1 MSNRDFYLR
10 TFAQHLIIQMSQFTP
25 RTPRKNPVGN
35 LKKVRDTVMGI
46 LYILVAAVMVW
57 AEKQGYISLGLTFV
71 YVLAAVFVI
80 YGLFRLYRV
89 IFSKSN

>member
-1 MSNRDFYLR
+1 MN
-10 TFAQHLIIQMSQFTP
+10 QF
-25 RTPRKNPVGN
+25 TPRKNPMGN
-35 LKKVRDTVMGI
+35 LKKVRDVVMGI

-57 AEKQGYISLGLTFV
+57 AEKHEYISLGLTFV
-71 YVLAAVFVI
+71 YVLAAVFTI